1 MIRCAAIVVLLLA
14 AGAAHGATARSDNF
28 IITAPNQQLADAVA
42 DCAEKWRTYH
52 FVHWFGQEPDQVRDW
67 SKPAEITVELAGPE
81 SGGGGATT
89 MVHHPNG
96 AVTDFGGRW
105 LGPYQRLVDAVV
117 PHEVFHTVAH
127 SMHGKPIPRWL
138 DEGWATVTE
147 SDTARQMQLQFFREM
162 AQGRRL
168 FRTAELHAMTQYPP
182 DARRMMEM
190 YAQAYVQV
198 EYILATHGRESLP
211 QLLAADGDV
220 RSLGYQSVNQFE
232 QRWLAW
238 VEQGHATPATLR
250 RTEVAYRPRSQQCT
264 GGRCTINP
272 GQWLY
277 RDNQGRWVP
286 FGRLIRGVP
295 PRQQAGPSPQ
305 PMTQPHQAGP
315 LSPVPSA
322 PQISTPPATVAPGV
336 SDAIEPQG
344 SPQPSQEAASSDPPA
359 APEPQ
364 PASKSEPTTKSSHDT
379 RPAVAGGAAP
389 AGSSAS
395 HWTDR
400 WWFKVLLGV
409 AGLATGGAVAL
420 SPQARAVL
428 AVLRIWRRIRKWR
441 RQRVSAPAA
450 PPASTPPES
459 TLRQDTATVIEQM
472 QAQESTAAQP
482 AGTFRLGANR
492 DGTEAHELLELLNLE
507 GENPVLY
514 AYVGLATFEELD
526 RLIDGS
532 NTPEAERAWAKELK
546 RVLQDRINKTIP
558 VTETLPVGV

>member
-286 FGRLIRGVP
+286 FGRLTQGVP
-295 PRQQAGPSPQ
+295 PRQQATQPSQ
-305 PMTQPHQAGP
+305 PMV
-315 LSPVPSA
+315 PVPST
-322 PQISTPPATVAPGV
+322 PQISTTPAAVPAVDTPPPP
-336 SDAIEPQG
+336 EP
-344 SPQPSQEAASSDPPA
+344 SPPA
-359 APEPQ
+359 AAQEATPSEPAPDPKPQ
-364 PASKSEPTTKSSHDT
+364 PDRQPAAT
-379 RPAVAGGAAP
+379 AVATPSGGQAKQHWTDSWWFKAVLGIGGIALGGAA
-389 AGSSAS
+389 
-395 HWTDR
+395 
-400 WWFKVLLGV
+400 
-409 AGLATGGAVAL
+409 AL
-420 SPQARAVL
+420 SPQARAAL
-428 AVLRIWRRIRKWR
+428 TVLRVMRKVRKWR
-441 RQRVSAPAA
+441 SQRRAGQA
-450 PPASTPPES
+450 PPAAVTPGET
-459 TLRQDTATVIEQM
+459 TLRQDTATVITQA
-472 QAQESTAAQP
+472 AQEAKAAQP
-482 AGTFRLGANR
+482 ASTFRLGAQR
-492 DGTEAHELLELLNLE
+492 DGTEAHELLELLHME
-507 GENPVLY
+507 GENPIHY
-514 AYVGLATFEELD
+514 AYVGLATFDELD
-526 RLIDGS
+526 RLIEGANRS
-532 NTPEAERAWAKELK
+532 EEERAWARELK
-546 RVLQDRINKTIP
+546 RILQDRINKTIP
-558 VTETLPVGV
+558 VTETIPVGV